1 MTSARSPRLQGSL
14 LAAVSVSLALGSCL
28 GLGACRG
35 RKPLPVKAD
44 GGPVVEV
51 VAPPSK
57 PRTDSEPPAAPL
69 TPEREPNDSR
79 ELAQALELGRVAQ
92 AGGSVVGTTGVRG
105 SLAPPT
111 AQAAGKGDDDF
122 YALVLPPEPQ
132 LVRIELS
139 TGPRADVSL
148 ELLDAQGARMAL
160 IDERGRGEGERLGN
174 LLPAPGQALYLR
186 VRGSVAGQKE
196 QADADYKL
204 LVTAAPAPS
213 GGEREPDDTPQS
225 ATRLEGPAGTGALAW
240 RRDEDVWV
248 IGLAEAMGR
257 RVAPEAP
264 PPGLASAAVL
274 RLELDAPGVLPTV
287 KVQIEKADAAGVTA
301 DGGAAAP
308 SLSTALEL
316 TAPSAGELRLRN
328 IGVPAASARAFV
340 TIRGASFQKPP
351 GAERYHLRL
360 AVEPAL
366 EAAEIEP
373 NDDCARAT
381 PVTVTDGEELVR
393 GFLWPGDSDCFRLVP
408 PGPAPQRWKLQ
419 LSVPADECKA
429 ALELVRPEP
438 GKPAAA
444 PTAGTATAEPA
455 PPLVVRTRGD
465 VLVRVVG
472 QRRSTC
478 FREPYRLSAQ
488 VEPDSGGAP

>member
-14 LAAVSVSLALGSCL
+14 LVAVCLSSALGSGL
-28 GLGACRG
+28 GLGGCRG

-51 VAPPSK
+51 VAPPTR
-57 PRTDSEPPAAPL
+57 PRPDSEPPAAPL
-69 TPEREPNDSR
+69 APEREPNDSR
-79 ELAQALELGRVAQ
+79 ELAQAIELGRAPQ

-122 YALVLPPEPQ
+122 YALLMPPEPQ

-148 ELLDAQGARMAL
+148 ELMDAQGARMAL
-160 IDERGRGEGERLGN
+160 VDERGRGEGERLGN
-174 LLPAPGQALYLR
+174 LLPAPGQTMYLR
-186 VRGSVAGQKE
+186 VRGNVAGQKE

-213 GGEREPDDTPQS
+213 GGEREPDDTPQA
-225 ATRLEGPAGTGALAW
+225 ATRLEGSAGTGALAW

-257 RVAPEAP
+257 RVAADAP
-264 PPGLASAAVL
+264 PPGLAAAAVL

-287 KVQIEKADAAGVTA
+287 KVQIEAAGANA
-301 DGGAAAP
+301 DGGAKAP
-308 SLSTALEL
+308 LSTALEL

-328 IGVPAASARAFV
+328 IGVPAGSARAFV

-381 PVTVTDGEELVR
+381 PVTVIDGEELVR

-408 PGPAPQRWKLQ
+408 PGPSPQRWKLQ

-438 GKPAAA
+438 GQQAPAPAG
-444 PTAGTATAEPA
+444 GTATVEPA

-478 FREPYRLSAQ
+478 FREPYRLSAK
-488 VEPDSGGAP
+488 VEPDSGGTP

>member
-1 MTSARSPRLQGSL
+1 MLQRSL
-14 LAAVSVSLALGSCL
+14 LVAVCL
-28 GLGACRG
+28 GACLGQGACRG

-51 VAPPSK
+51 VVPPSK
-57 PRTDSEPPAAPL
+57 PRPDSEAQAAPL
-69 TPEREPNDSR
+69 VPEREPNDSR
-79 ELAQALELGRVAQ
+79 ELAQALEPGRPAQ
-92 AGGSVVGTTGVRG
+92 AGGSSASTSGVRG

-111 AQAAGKGDDDF
+111 AMTAGKGDDDF
-122 YALVLPPEPQ
+122 YALVLPGEPQ
-132 LVRIELS
+132 LLRIELA

-148 ELLDAQGARMAL
+148 ELLDMQGMRMAL
-160 IDERGRGEGERLGN
+160 VDERGRGEGERIGS
-174 LLPAPGQALYLR
+174 LLPGPDQTLYLR
-186 VRGSVAGQKE
+186 VRGNVAGQKE
-196 QADADYKL
+196 PADAEYKL

-213 GGEREPDDTPQS
+213 GSEREPNDTPQG
-225 ATRLEGPAGTGALAW
+225 ATRLQGSAGTGALAW
-240 RRDEDVWV
+240 CRDEDVWV
-248 IGLAEAMGR
+248 IGLAEALGR
-257 RVAPEAP
+257 RAAPDAP
-264 PPGLASAAVL
+264 LPGLASAAVL
-274 RLELDAPGVLPTV
+274 RLELDAPGVLPLV
-287 KVQIEKADAAGVTA
+287 RVQLEKAEA
-301 DGGAAAP
+301 DGAGGGTAHGGGTAP
-308 SLSTALEL
+308 QLSTALEL
-316 TAPSAGELRLRN
+316 TAPAAGELRLRN
-328 IGVPAASARAFV
+328 IGIPAGSARAFV

-366 EAAEIEP
+366 EAAEVEP
-373 NDDCARAT
+373 NDDCTRAT

-393 GFLWPGDSDCFRLVP
+393 GFLWPGDIDCFRLVP

-438 GKPAAA
+438 GRPAPPAPAASGSA
-444 PTAGTATAEPA
+444 TAAEPA

-488 VEPDSGGAP
+488 VEPDSGSAP